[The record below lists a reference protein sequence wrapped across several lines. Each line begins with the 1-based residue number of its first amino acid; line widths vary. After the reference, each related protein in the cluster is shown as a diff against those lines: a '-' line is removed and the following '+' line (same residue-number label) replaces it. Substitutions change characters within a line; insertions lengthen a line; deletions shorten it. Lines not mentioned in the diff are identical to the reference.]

1 MQYRKLGNT
10 GICVS
15 EIGFGGEYLEGKD
28 YPVVEASIHRALDA
42 GVNLIDIFMSEPN
55 VRTNIGRAIE
65 GRRGDVVIQGHF
77 RAVWKNGQYA
87 RTLDIDETK
96 FFFED
101 LLARLKTDYIDI
113 GMLHMIDNDAD
124 YRTVFEGPIYEYA
137 KQLKSQGT
145 IRTIG
150 MSSHNP
156 EIALRAVEAGL
167 IDVLLFSLNPAY
179 DLLEQEKD
187 FIGPASLS
195 ENSFESHGTLDID
208 PIRNRLYRTCEAK
221 GIGITVMKSLAA
233 GVLLDEKRSPFG
245 MALSVPQCLH
255 YALTRPAVASVV
267 LGMQTPDEVEEAL
280 RYETMED
287 SERDYTAVFSAKPQ
301 FNLKG
306 HCMYCNHCL
315 PCVSHINIAAVNKYL
330 DLAQAEPSAPPTVRA
345 HYDSLEHTAAD
356 CIACGACEKRCP
368 FEVPVI
374 ERMQRAQQL
383 FGK

>member
-1 MQYRKLGNT
+1 MVTPTATAAEVTTYGSNVFRACFLDPYQGEILASYANEKLSAKT
-10 GICVS
+10 AAVLYDSSDDYSIGIAESFKEHAEAYGIQVVAY
-15 EIGFGGEYLEGKD
+15 EAFGE
-28 YPVVEASIHRALDA
+28 
-42 GVNLIDIFMSEPN
+42 
-55 VRTNIGRAIE
+55 
-65 GRRGDVVIQGHF
+65 GDVYKRQ
-77 RAVWKNGQYA
+77 
-87 RTLDIDETK
+87 
-96 FFFED
+96 
-101 LLARLKTDYIDI
+101 
-113 GMLHMIDNDAD
+113 
-124 YRTVFEGPIYEYA
+124 
-137 KQLKSQGT
+137 
-145 IRTIG
+145 
-150 MSSHNP
+150 
-156 EIALRAVEAGL
+156 
-167 IDVLLFSLNPAY
+167 
-179 DLLEQEKD
+179 LLEQEKD

-280 RYETMED
+280 RYEIMED
-287 SERDYTAVFSAKPQ
+287 SQRDYTAVFSAKPQ

-330 DLAQAEPSAPPTVRA
+330 DLAQAEPSVPPTVRA